1 MDPKTITVL
10 LAAINTVRR
19 LREADAESGPDAA
32 FEEIEAYLGEE
43 ITPAGA
49 RLAYTLAGL
58 CDQIMTKRPEDPD
71 EFLANLAIVGDIEDA
86 MAGVADNET
95 DV

>member
-10 LAAINTVRR
+10 LAAINTVQR
-19 LREADAESGPDAA
+19 LRESDADTGPDLALDV
-32 FEEIEAYLGEE
+32 IQDYLGEE

-58 CDQIMTKRPEDPD
+58 CNQIMKERPEDPD
-71 EFLANLAIVGDIEDA
+71 SFLENLSVVGDIEDA
-86 MAGVADNET
+86 MADVADNE
-95 DV
+95 D